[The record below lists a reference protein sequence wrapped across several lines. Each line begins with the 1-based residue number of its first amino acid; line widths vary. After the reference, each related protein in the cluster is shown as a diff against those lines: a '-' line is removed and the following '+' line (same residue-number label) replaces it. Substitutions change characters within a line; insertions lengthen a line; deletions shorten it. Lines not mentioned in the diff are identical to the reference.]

1 MPAFLAPYTYIPDPL
16 GDRALFL
23 GEAFFGQPNTD
34 PLVPAN
40 RIIVRKVED
49 DGSFTNL
56 SQPVQIGPGGVFE
69 DAGSP
74 VFLDIVENRYSVLIR
89 DRNDTQRYSFAS
101 AGPGG
106 TTGRQVLL
114 NQGGLPFDNTVAT
127 TGPTLTI
134 DPLIHT
140 NALILCDSSSNN
152 ITLNLPS
159 AALTGDKFRFY
170 VKKRSNDSNLVTID
184 PAGGDR
190 IDLQATLAI
199 SEQHEVLEI
208 VTDGTNWW
216 NVGGFLRANGIRLRA
231 VETRSTTNQ
240 TNISTNSTAI
250 SGLEA
255 QPRVLAAAR
264 TSDAGTIT
272 YGFNLSVNKPPGTTG
287 RYDYT
292 FSTALPSGVAGDYV
306 AVCTPATGGIT
317 NVGSYSATGFQVNIG
332 FVAQPNDAGGRN
344 AQHSVVVFAD
354 PGVFTA

>member
-16 GDRALFL
+16 GDRALFA

-56 SQPVQIGPGGVFE
+56 SQPIQIGPGGVFE

-114 NQGGLPFDNTVAT
+114 NQGGLPYDNTVST
-127 TGPTLTI
+127 TGPTLSI

-159 AALTGDKFRFY
+159 ATLTGDKFRFF
-170 VKKRSNDSNLVTID
+170 VKKRSNDTNTVTID
-184 PAGGDR
+184 PAGADR

-199 SEQHEVLEI
+199 VEQHETLEI

-216 NVGGFLRANGIRLRA
+216 NVGGFLRSNGIRLRQ

-240 TNISTNSTAI
+240 TNISNNSSSIAELQ
-250 SGLEA
+250 SF
-255 QPRVLAAAR
+255 PRVLAAAR
-264 TSDAGTIT
+264 TSSTGTAT
-272 YGFNLSVNKPPGTTG
+272 YSNGLTVNRPQTG

-292 FSTALPSGVAGDYV
+292 FTTTIPTGVAGDYTV
-306 AVCTPATGGIT
+306 VVTPATGGIT
-317 NVGSYSATGFQVNIG
+317 NVGNYSATGFQVNIG
-332 FVAQPNDAGGRN
+332 FVAQPGDAGPRD
-344 AQHSVVVFAD
+344 AEHSVVVVAD
-354 PGVFTA
+354 PGVFTALP